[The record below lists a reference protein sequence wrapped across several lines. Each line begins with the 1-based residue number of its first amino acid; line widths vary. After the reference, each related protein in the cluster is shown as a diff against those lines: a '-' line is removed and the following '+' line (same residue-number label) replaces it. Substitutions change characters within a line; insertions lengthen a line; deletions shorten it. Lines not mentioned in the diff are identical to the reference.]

1 MEKVIKPKTE
11 KKPKEVVEY
20 FTDEMAKDIFPFQP
34 GYNNPKGGKPT
45 TNIVTFKTGKRK

>member
-20 FTDEMAKDIFPFQP
+20 FTDEMAKNIFPFQDKVSKSSTP
-34 GYNNPKGGKPT
+34 VT
-45 TNIVTFKTGKRK
+45 STLTFKTGKRK